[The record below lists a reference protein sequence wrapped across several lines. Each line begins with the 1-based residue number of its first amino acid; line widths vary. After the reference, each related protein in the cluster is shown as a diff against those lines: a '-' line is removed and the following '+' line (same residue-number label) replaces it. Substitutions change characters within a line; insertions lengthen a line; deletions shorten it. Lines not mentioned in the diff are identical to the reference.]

1 MSSESAVNDEHLP
14 LRQAMSATHDIKS
27 RLTPFLDI
35 LKKKDKT
42 IVFTG
47 SDIKNESDTDAV
59 ALTDHKKAEAK
70 VVILLALGTLR
81 YMNARLEGLDCSSPK
96 NSLRMELQKIR
107 GMLVKLQ
114 NLDPGISKNAKS
126 STMTSNARVVAAKR
140 KSTSPDRIADRN
152 ISGGTF
158 QKKGRIDVEASRRM
172 VVAALGGKIPSA
184 SVAEELKE
192 KNK

>member
-1 MSSESAVNDEHLP
+1 LLILQKRKNTETY
-14 LRQAMSATHDIKS
+14 RQSLSLNCS
-27 RLTPFLDI
+27 R
-35 LKKKDKT
+35 
-42 IVFTG
+42 
-47 SDIKNESDTDAV
+47 
-59 ALTDHKKAEAK
+59 
-70 VVILLALGTLR
+70 
-81 YMNARLEGLDCSSPK
+81 
-96 NSLRMELQKIR
+96 KIR